1 MEKHFPKMTNLPSK
15 SDRLQRMDIAR
26 GLGILLV
33 VMGHNPACA
42 SGALAKPLIFSFHIP
57 LFFFL
62 SGYFHRQR
70 QGIGSD
76 LLQRA
81 KRLLLPYGLTGLLFI
96 CYKALQNS
104 PGFYSR
110 DLWQLLRGIA
120 WGAGG
125 SGTPISFLYW
135 PPVWFLTSLFITQS
149 CFSLLFHKTEK
160 AKEKTRSI
168 IFTSLLFLGIHHLH
182 YWGRSYIY
190 IEELRVIPNETG
202 WPWNLDLLPITLF
215 YYWMGWEVRKMEYF
229 EKFLKRGRG
238 TATLLTSGVLFV
250 IFHQLQAK
258 WGQSRW
264 DLDLNLR
271 DYGHSIWTTLGA
283 GIGIVMILS
292 LSEVIEHQ
300 SPRLLRRILIALG
313 MQSLVILVFHYF
325 IQQEIHYLMAEAG
338 TQQGWLIIIVSWAAG
353 VLIPVLLYLLLL
365 KRIPWVSTV
374 YGNPKGQP

>member
-1 MEKHFPKMTNLPSK
+1 
-15 SDRLQRMDIAR
+15 MDIAR

-160 AKEKTRSI
+160 AKGKTRSI

-250 IFHQLQAK
+250 IFHLLQAK

-338 TQQGWLIIIVSWAAG
+338 TQQGWLIIIVSWTAG